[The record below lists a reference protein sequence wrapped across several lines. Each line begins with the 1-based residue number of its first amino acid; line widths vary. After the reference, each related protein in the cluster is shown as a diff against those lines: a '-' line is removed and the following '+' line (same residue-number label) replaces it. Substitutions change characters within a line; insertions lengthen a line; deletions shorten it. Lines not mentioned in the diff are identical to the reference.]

1 MIAKKP
7 EPETKRRRKR
17 TTKNKK
23 INVKYELTTN
33 LQRGGRQNGV

>member
-7 EPETKRRRKR
+7 KPETKHRKKR

-33 LQRGGRQNGV
+33 QQREGRQNGV